1 MTGNNLLQPV
11 PPEQASTRIKSRS
24 GMRYDWFNFFLG
36 TLFSIIVIL
45 TLFLLVRGDGFET
58 QNGNSSVTGII
69 QTSDGEG
76 VIAEIFII
84 GGNHSTYSSEDGSFQ
99 LDGIPPGEKTLV
111 VGYQGMGITV
121 PVYLQDDSV
130 VDIGIIQVE
139 ATVSP

>member
-1 MTGNNLLQPV
+1 
-11 PPEQASTRIKSRS
+11 
-24 GMRYDWFNFFLG
+24 MRYDWFNFFLG

-99 LDGIPPGEKTLV
+99 LDGIPPGEKTVV